1 MATEINKL
9 ATTNLVRDARLRQE
23 SVPSRNLVNEQAV
36 TNSSNST
43 NADNVVPLNA
53 IERQNIAVSVSPTPD
68 AGQSARSSNTQSEV
82 SDAALSE
89 ISRAVQTIQRSL
101 EFRVDDASG
110 RTVITVKDSESQEVI
125 RQIQQALQSRGY
137 YKGAIEGKASP
148 EMMTALTMSQGAQP
162 RVAQQLGT
170 DHPHHF

>member
-89 ISRAVQTIQRSL
+89 ISRAVQTIQRNL
-101 EFRVDDASG
+101 EFRVDDATG

-125 RQIQQALQSRGY
+125 RQIPSDQLLELSARLQE
-137 YKGAIEGKASP
+137 IESQKQSNTQIDAQGVLFTGK
-148 EMMTALTMSQGAQP
+148 T
-162 RVAQQLGT
+162 
-170 DHPHHF
+170 